1 MKMMIEDIMH
11 KGSTTSWTVAGLG
24 LVVTGV
30 GRMVGGNLGAGL
42 MGFGLAHV
50 VLGLADMFRPL
61 VRD

>member
-24 LVVTGV
+24 LIVTGV